1 MHKIYGQE
9 YNVIDRRKNMKKAE
23 NRNMVPYPIYPPYQ
37 GISPMMPNN
46 PMMSGNP
53 MMPGVPMMGNPM
65 PYSMG
70 STNTGSCSSN
80 TTNTDSLKED
90 LESLNKRVSYLE
102 SVLLN
107 NTNSNY
113 STNYNSSNYQVM

>member
-23 NRNMVPYPIYPPYQ
+23 NRNAVPYPIYPPYQ

-46 PMMSGNP
+46 PMMSG
-53 MMPGVPMMGNPM
+53 VPIMGSPM

-70 STNTGSCSSN
+70 SANTGSCSSN